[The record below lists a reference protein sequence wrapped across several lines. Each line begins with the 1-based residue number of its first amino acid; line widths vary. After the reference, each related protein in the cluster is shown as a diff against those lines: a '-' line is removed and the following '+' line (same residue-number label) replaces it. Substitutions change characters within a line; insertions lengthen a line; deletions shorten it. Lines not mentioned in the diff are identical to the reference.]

1 MSQGQKTSD
10 NAKITAPHGSGIH
23 LLCTRKSPYCNETG
37 VTPYALPNGY
47 FEAGNETLIKLAT
60 TKILVIG
67 AGGLGC
73 ELLKDLALV
82 GFKNIHVIDM
92 DTIDVTNL
100 NRQFLFREKDVG
112 RMKSDVAAEF
122 ITQRDPTITVTPY
135 TCKIQDKDDEFYKQF
150 GLIVAGLDN
159 IKARQWMNAKLHE
172 LCPVDEDGDIDDDAT
187 LIPMIDGGTEGLSGQ
202 VHVIIPRVT
211 KCFNCTMKDV
221 KQTDTVQVCTI
232 ANEPRTPSH
241 CIIFVKFAIEQRL
254 SSESALTIVEQW
266 KKLTVT
272 TEDES
277 HNSGGK
283 STLIPI
289 DNDSP
294 IHMQFICEK
303 AQERAR
309 QYDIDPPDYNKTMGV
324 IKNIIPAIASTNAII
339 AAGCANEAFKL
350 VTFASQTMCDYHF
363 YLGSDGASS
372 STFQWKRDKECMIC
386 NQCDCNVQVKS
397 NSTLRELRKIVADK
411 MEVVEESITMNPY
424 LDADDLPD
432 GAPAQLLWSKGPLAE
447 LTKGNLDL
455 TLTQL
460 KFDGYEGAFYLG
472 ASADMNADRGG
483 VSVNFQVVVTMEN

>member
-1 MSQGQKTSD
+1 MSQSQKTSD

-37 VTPYALPNGY
+37 VTPYAIHAGE
-47 FEAGNETLIKLAT
+47 FEPGNETLITLAT

-112 RMKSDVAAEF
+112 RKKSNVAAEF

-150 GLIVAGLDN
+150 DLIVAGLDN
-159 IKARQWMNAKLHE
+159 IEARQWMNAKLHE
-172 LCPVDEDGDIDDDAT
+172 LCPVDEDGDIVNIDT

-202 VHVIIPRVT
+202 VHVIIPRFT

-266 KKLTVT
+266 KKLTVA

-339 AAGCANEAFKL
+339 AAACANEAFKL

-363 YLGSDGASS
+363 YLGSNGASS
-372 STFQWKRDKECMIC
+372 STYQLKRDKECMIC

-397 NSTLRELRKIVADK
+397 NCTLRELRKIVADK
-411 MEVVEESITMNPY
+411 MEVAEETIAMNPNP
-424 LDADDLPD
+424 DDLPD
-432 GAPAQLLWSKGPLAE
+432 GSPPQLLHSGGPLAE
-447 LTKGNLDL
+447 STKGNLDL

-460 KFDGYEGAFYLG
+460 KYDRYEGAFYLG
-472 ASADMNADRGG
+472 ATADMNADRGG

>member
-1 MSQGQKTSD
+1 MADTKHSEEQKIPTVPVG
-10 NAKITAPHGSGIH
+10 TGVHM
-23 LLCTRKSPYCNETG
+23 LCTRKSPYPNESG
-37 VTPYALPNGY
+37 VTPFALPNGY
-47 FEAGNETLIKLAT
+47 HEPGQETLEKLAT
-60 TKILVIG
+60 AKILVIG

-112 RMKSDVAAEF
+112 KMKSDVAAEF
-122 ITQRDPTITVTPY
+122 ITKRDPSITVTPY

-150 GLIVAGLDN
+150 ALIVAGLDN

-172 LCPVDEDGDIDDDAT
+172 MCPVDEDGDIMEDAT

-221 KQTDTVQVCTI
+221 KPRDTVQVCTI
-232 ANEPRTPSH
+232 ANEPRTPAH

-254 SSESALTIVEQW
+254 SSEPALAIVQQW
-266 KKLTVT
+266 NKLTTVA
-272 TEDES
+272 EDQS
-277 HNSGGK
+277 HSTGGK
-283 STLIPI
+283 TALVSI

-339 AAGCANEAFKL
+339 AAGCANEALKL
-350 VTFASQTMCDYHF
+350 VTFASQTMCDFHF
-363 YLGSDGASS
+363 YLGADGASS
-372 STFQWKRDKECMIC
+372 STFQWEKDDDCMVC
-386 NQCDCNVQVKS
+386 NMCDCNVQVREKT
-397 NSTLRELRKIVADK
+397 TLRDLRKLVSDK
-411 MEVVEESITMNPY
+411 MEVIEESITMNPHPE
-424 LDADDLPD
+424 AAKEI
-432 GAPAQLLWSKGPLAE
+432 GAGAQLLWAKGPLKD
-447 LTKGNLDL
+447 LTQENLDL
-455 TLTQL
+455 TLSDL
-460 KFDGYEGAFYLG
+460 KYDRFDGAFYLG
-472 ASADMNADRGG
+472 ATADMNSDRGG
-483 VSVNFQVVVTMEN
+483 VSVNFQVVVKMEKN